1 MFSLFQ
7 SGKELEAFVTVV
19 DIAGLI
25 SGAHKGSPATI
36 RHTSIKLEKKENY
49 LNFNIF
55 CHILAPLD
63 KQRTSKKV
71 LQERSTAGDRRQKTR
86 EEKN

>member
-36 RHTSIKLEKKENY
+36 RHTSIKLEKRK
-49 LNFNIF
+49 LFKF
-55 CHILAPLD
+55 QHILSYL
-63 KQRTSKKV
+63 
-71 LQERSTAGDRRQKTR
+71 STAR
-86 EEKN
+86 

>member
-1 MFSLFQ
+1 MCSLFQ
-7 SGKELEAFVTVV
+7 RGKELEAFVTVV

-36 RHTSIKLEKKENY
+36 RHTSIKFEKKY

-86 EEKN
+86 EEKK